1 MKPQLWGV
9 SADVAQWAGL
19 GDSELWQS
27 VAFIVIAE
35 LYSTL
40 IHLPFELYSTFV
52 IEQQFG
58 FNKQT
63 LSVPPPR
70 LCRSPLVFAAR
81 VVDRHVCVCVPLFLA
96 WLACSCSSSTS
107 SSRWA

>member
-1 MKPQLWGV
+1 V

-19 GDSELWQS
+19 GESEMWQS
-27 VAFIVIAE
+27 IVFIVIAE
-35 LYSTL
+35 FYSTF

-63 LSVPPPR
+63 LSV
-70 LCRSPLVFAAR
+70 CAPLLSF
-81 VVDRHVCVCVPLFLA
+81 
-96 WLACSCSSSTS
+96 TS
-107 SSRWA
+107 SSPHRLS

>member
-1 MKPQLWGV
+1 M
-9 SADVAQWAGL
+9 AQWAGL

-63 LSVPPPR
+63 LSVPPPPR
-70 LCRSPLVFAAR
+70 LCRALLWPSPRESLTVT
-81 VVDRHVCVCVPLFLA
+81 CVSLFLA